1 MPTTERMDLMDSN
14 MTRILQELTG
24 AARDAAD
31 KAMAAASAAKD
42 AVSEKYDAV
51 KMALEYS
58 RLEDQQEDVFSDIGR
73 MMFLL
78 HTGKVKDTVAT
89 DDGPRTPQQVIDA
102 LLLNAEQLAQ
112 QMDAIEEKLAL
123 EEEDEEDE
131 DGQET
136 FQAMA
141 PCPHCGHLCAEG
153 DHFCSACGGA
163 LPEDFGGESGA
174 PAQPDAPDASQNG
187 PEG

>member
-1 MPTTERMDLMDSN
+1 MDSN

-174 PAQPDAPDASQNG
+174 PAQPDAPDASRNG